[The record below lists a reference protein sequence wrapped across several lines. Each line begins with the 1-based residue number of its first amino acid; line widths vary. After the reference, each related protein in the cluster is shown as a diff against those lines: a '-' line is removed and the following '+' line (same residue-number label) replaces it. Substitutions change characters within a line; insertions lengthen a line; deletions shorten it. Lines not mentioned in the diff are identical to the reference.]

1 MSQYVAIC
9 HNVNIVLYVL
19 LLGLGTVEG
28 ATNSSFVGPVSRT
41 ARREALD
48 IWDADGCQAVEDLKI
63 KILEICIFRIFPNR
77 FIMFY
82 PSLPCFCVLKS
93 RVMSLPL

>member
-1 MSQYVAIC
+1 MFSYWVWVQLK
-9 HNVNIVLYVL
+9 VLQILVL
-19 LLGLGTVEG
+19 
-28 ATNSSFVGPVSRT
+28 SGPCRAQRGVKPWT
-41 ARREALD
+41 FGMLM
-48 IWDADGCQAVEDLKI
+48 DAKAVEDLKI